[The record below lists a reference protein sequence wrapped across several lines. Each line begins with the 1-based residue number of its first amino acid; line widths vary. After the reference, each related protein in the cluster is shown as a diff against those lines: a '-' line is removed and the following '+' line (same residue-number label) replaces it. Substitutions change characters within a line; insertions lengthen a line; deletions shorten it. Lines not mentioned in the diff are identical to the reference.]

1 MTIYL
6 KYIQT
11 MIKYK
16 LHINDRSYTQWTWI
30 LEDPP
35 QQETPPQPEI
45 PPTKMFSKDIILYD
59 PTTKTHTTT
68 YSHIRSQTPLA
79 GILVLQGNRTYG
91 RVASKNKLLYKVI
104 PDDKHLPVFLVP
116 YEPPANFSKVLHNKY
131 VVFHFDHWIEQH
143 PRAKL
148 LQTLGET
155 HQLEAFYEYQ
165 LYCKSLH
172 VSLTPFT
179 NQTKDYF
186 NNQPAATYIDK
197 ILENPDYH
205 IEDRRHQTPFS
216 IDPHGSTDF
225 DDAFSIRITA
235 YKTRVSIYI
244 ANVYVWLDTL
254 NLWKSMTNR
263 VSTIYLPDR
272 KRPML
277 PTILSDQ
284 LCSLQ
289 QGQPRFAFAIDLTFD
304 NETNRLIDHSF
315 AQVLIQVQHNFRY
328 ETSPLQTHQPYKSLY
343 DLTKSLDKSIIDSHD
358 VVAFWMIEANKI
370 CGKHMAQNKFGIFR
384 QAIMTKQIDESSMED
399 TPLSTEARRIIQM
412 WNNVSGQYVLYNESP
427 IKHDVMKLAHY
438 THITSPIRRLVDLLN
453 QLAFLS
459 HISPLS
465 EQAQQFLEQWI
476 HRLPYINTAMRSIRK
491 IQTDCELLHRCS
503 IDPHILQTQ
512 YKGILFD
519 KVRKNDGGFVYMVY
533 LEELRLLTRFKS
545 YEDYENLSQQLFQL
559 FLFTDEHSL
568 KKKIRVQIQNK
579 PIHEYSRV

>member
-1 MTIYL
+1 
-6 KYIQT
+6 
-11 MIKYK
+11 
-16 LHINDRSYTQWTWI
+16 
-30 LEDPP
+30 
-35 QQETPPQPEI
+35 
-45 PPTKMFSKDIILYD
+45 MFSKDIILYD
-59 PTTKTHTTT
+59 PQTKTHTIT
-68 YSHIRSQTPLA
+68 YSHVRSQTPLA
-79 GILVLQGNRTYG
+79 GILVLHGNRTYG

-131 VVFHFDHWIEQH
+131 VVFHFDQWIEQH

-148 LQTLGET
+148 LQTLGDT

-172 VSLTPFT
+172 VSLIPFT
-179 NQTKDYF
+179 YQAKDHF

-244 ANVYVWLDTL
+244 ADVYVWLDTL

-328 ETSPLQTHQPYKSLY
+328 ETPPLQTHQPYKSLY
-343 DLTKSLDKSIIDSHD
+343 DLTKILDKNTTDSHD
-358 VVAFWMIEANKI
+358 VVAFWMIQANKK
-370 CGKHMAQNKFGIFR
+370 CGEHMAENRFGIFR
-384 QAIMTKQIDESSMED
+384 QATFTRPVDESINTLED
-399 TPLSTEARRIIQM
+399 TTLSTEARRTIQM

-427 IKHDVMKLAHY
+427 ITHDVMKLAHY
-438 THITSPIRRLVDLLN
+438 THMTSPIRRLVDLLN

-459 HISPLS
+459 HLNPLS
-465 EQAQQFLEQWI
+465 APAQQFLDQWI
-476 HRLPYINTAMRSIRK
+476 HRLPYINTSMRSIRK
-491 IQTDCELLHRCS
+491 IQTDCEVLHRCS
-503 IDPHILQTQ
+503 TDPGLLQTQ
-512 YKGILFD
+512 HKGILFD
-519 KVRKNDGGFVYMVY
+519 KVKKNDGGFVYMVY
-533 LEELRLLTRFKS
+533 LEDLRLLTRFKS
-545 YEDYENLSQQLFQL
+545 YEEYDNISQQSFQL

-568 KKKIRVQIQNK
+568 KKKIRVTIW
-579 PIHEYSRV
+579 